1 MFSRA
6 TVNDARFARSAGK
19 MPAADALFGFLAVA
33 STALL
38 QCQAL
43 YVTVAT
49 RGNRHPPVLCSAAI
63 LTTSVLWIGYA
74 CLVDA
79 WFLVAAA
86 GVTVAQQG
94 VILSY
99 AVVAG
104 SGSRWRCGSGSSA
117 SPRRAQSDRAA
128 GGDGA
133 SPPVAV
139 VAAVAACEEV

>member
-1 MFSRA
+1 
-6 TVNDARFARSAGK
+6 
-19 MPAADALFGFLAVA
+19 MPATDALFGMLAVA

-43 YVTVAT
+43 YVTMAT
-49 RGNRHPPVLCSAAI
+49 RGDRHPPVFCSAAI
-63 LTTSVLWIGYA
+63 LSTSVLWIVYA
-74 CLVDA
+74 CLVGA

-104 SGSRWRCGSGSSA
+104 SGPRWRCGSGRST
-117 SPRRAQSDRAA
+117 SPRRSRSERPA
-128 GGDGA
+128 GGDD
-133 SPPVAV
+133 SPPPVAV
-139 VAAVAACEEV
+139 VAPCQEA